1 MAVDVVRFAVAGVT
15 SPRNNLV
22 VGPVGKQ
29 RERHMDE
36 TTIDILDQA
45 DEDILIPTVSD
56 EALEGVASPLVT
68 VGIGSHRIPGGC
80 CVSLEINCD

>member
-1 MAVDVVRFAVAGVT
+1 
-15 SPRNNLV
+15 
-22 VGPVGKQ
+22 
-29 RERHMDE
+29 MDE

-80 CVSLEINCD
+80 CVSLDINCD